1 MQHQNLTV
9 FFYEIHPHGPKQKEG
24 ALGVNV
30 QNDPPAAHVM
40 SDPTIQQ
47 DLVRKED
54 RCRLRRSDI
63 GSQRNDCATKDC
75 LSSAVPQITLS
86 FKSAIRTASD

>member
-1 MQHQNLTV
+1 MQHQNLPV
-9 FFYEIHPHGPKQKEG
+9 LFYENIPHGPNQKEG

-30 QNDPPAAHVM
+30 QSEPPAAHVM

-54 RCRLRRSDI
+54 RCRLGRADI
-63 GSQRNDCATKDC
+63 GSPTKRLC
-75 LSSAVPQITLS
+75 N
-86 FKSAIRTASD
+86 